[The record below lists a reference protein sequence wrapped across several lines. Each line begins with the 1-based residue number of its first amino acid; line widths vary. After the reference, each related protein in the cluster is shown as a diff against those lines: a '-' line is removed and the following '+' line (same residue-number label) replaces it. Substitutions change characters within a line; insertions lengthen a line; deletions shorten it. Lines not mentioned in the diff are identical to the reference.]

1 VDRSESKRCILA
13 ACLLFSSLAVADGP
27 YPVVGEVERFSPAM
41 DRLVPAG
48 AVVERLTED
57 RFSWSEGPVWVPQ
70 GGYLLFSDVPENK
83 MWKWSEEGGLQPFL
97 DPSALA
103 DGRPVDPSGQG
114 TNGLVLT
121 LGGRLLA
128 ADHGSR
134 SLYELDLDS
143 KERRP
148 VSTGYRDRRYNSP
161 NDLVVSRLRWPG
173 AVFFT
178 DPPYGLD
185 GQDRSGMK
193 ELDFNGVFRLD
204 PSGEV
209 TMLDDTLSRPN
220 GIGLSP
226 DEKTLYVAVSNRSNL
241 VIRAYNLDDDGSVVG
256 EPGTLATTTR
266 WHQAGDRGSNDG
278 LAVDTEGNLW
288 ATGPGGVFVIDPNGE
303 ILGRIR
309 TGTPAANCTFGG
321 PDGRTLYITSAA
333 FLARIRT
340 NARGLGLP

>member
-1 VDRSESKRCILA
+1 MKRPGPKLWMSA
-13 ACLLFSSLAVADGP
+13 ACLLFSSVVVAGGP
-27 YPVVGEVERFSPAM
+27 YPVVGEVERISPEM
-41 DRLVPAG
+41 DRLVPQD

-70 GGYLLFSDVPENK
+70 GGYLLFSDVPENM
-83 MWKWSEEGGLQPFL
+83 MWKWSEAGGLEPFL

-114 TNGLVLT
+114 TNGLVLARN
-121 LGGRLLA
+121 GRLLA

-134 SLYELDLDS
+134 SLYELDLET

-148 VSTGYRDRRYNSP
+148 VSTAYGDKRYNSP
-161 NDLVVSRLRWPG
+161 NDLVVSRSRWPG
-173 AVFFT
+173 TVFFT

-185 GQDRSGMK
+185 GQDDSGLK

-204 PSGEV
+204 PTGEV
-209 TMLDDTLSRPN
+209 TLLDDTLTRPN

-226 DEKTLYVAVSNRSNL
+226 DEKTLYVAVSDRSNL
-241 VIRAYNLDDDGSVVG
+241 VFRAYDLDDAGGVAG
-256 EPGTLATTTR
+256 RPRTLATTTR
-266 WHQAGDRGSNDG
+266 WHEAGDRGGNDG

-288 ATGPGGVFVIDPNGE
+288 ATGPGGVFVIDPDGE

-333 FLARIRT
+333 FLARIKT